1 MPVIEAPLEKLRND
15 AVSDLLLM
23 IANRLPDDLWNI
35 AGMAVV
41 LMDTE
46 GGVEL
51 HDCGLSHLQLIG
63 LMEEAKMIYLIGEL
77 GGEEE

>member
-15 AVSDLLLM
+15 AVSDLLVM

-51 HDCGLSHLQLIG
+51 HDCIVDVADRW
-63 LMEEAKMIYLIGEL
+63 E
-77 GGEEE
+77 